1 MQYHS
6 LGRSGLKVSTLSLGT
21 MQFGWSVDEP
31 NTHRILSAAVAA
43 GINLIDSAEIY
54 SYWVPGNHGG
64 VSEQW
69 IGNWLAS
76 KAVPREQVILATKVR
91 GPMAERASEGG
102 LNRKRIFAA
111 CEASL
116 RRLQTDYIDIYQLHW
131 FDSETPIEETLCT
144 LNDLVR
150 QGKVRYIGCSNYSAW
165 RLTEA
170 IWTAKYFRYESFVSL
185 QPRYSLVHRTEF
197 ETDLQA
203 ICTQYGLGVL
213 AYSPLARGFL
223 TGKYQPNLTPESV
236 RASGVAEYH
245 TEPNWNILKKLT
257 EIANRHEK
265 SIAQIALA
273 WTKAQPAVN
282 SLIIGPRD
290 LTQLQDNLGMCEIQ
304 LAAEELAML
313 DKISTP
319 IP

>member
-6 LGRSGLKVSTLSLGT
+6 LGRSGLKVSTLALGT

-31 NTHRILSAAVAA
+31 NTQRILSAAVAA
-43 GINLIDSAEIY
+43 GINLIDTAEIY
-54 SYWVPGNHGG
+54 SYWVAGNDGG
-64 VSEQW
+64 VSERW

-76 KAVPREQVILATKVR
+76 KAVSREQVILATKAR
-91 GPMAERASEGG
+91 GPMPERASEGG

-116 RRLQTDYIDIYQLHW
+116 RRLQTDYIDLYQAHW
-131 FDSETPIEETLCT
+131 FDSETPIEETLCA

-150 QGKVRYIGCSNYSAW
+150 QGKVRYIGCSNYPAW

-170 IWTAKYFRYESFVSL
+170 IWTAKYAHYAEYISL
-185 QPRYSLVHRTEF
+185 QPRYSLVNRAEF

-203 ICTQYGLGVL
+203 VCLQYGLGVL

-236 RASGVAEYH
+236 RANGVAEYR
-245 TEPNWNILKKLT
+245 TEHNWSILKKLA
-257 EIANRHEK
+257 EIANRYEK

-273 WTKAQPAVN
+273 WTKAQPAVS

-290 LTQLQDNLGMCEIQ
+290 LTQLQDNLGMCALQ
-304 LAAEELAML
+304 LSAEELAAL
-313 DKISTP
+313 DQISKP